1 MAREVDIMGYLPSVL
16 HEIKE
21 IVAMANVEK
30 PVLEALWQ
38 EIESTLNNQF
48 VVTAGEK
55 GASRYEKML
64 KLSVPASDSI
74 ETRRFR
80 ILTRY
85 QEQAPYTNRVLKQ
98 LLDSLLGE
106 GQYELQCDV
115 AAKTLSVK
123 IELTVKGMFDAV
135 AIMLERIT
143 PQNMILTVQLR
154 YNQHSTIARFT
165 HAQLAAFTHQQ
176 LREEVMP

>member
-1 MAREVDIMGYLPSVL
+1 MAREVDIISYLPSVL

-21 IVAMANVEK
+21 IVGIANVEK
-30 PVLEALWQ
+30 PVLETLWQ
-38 EIESTLNNQF
+38 EIENTLNNQF
-48 VVTAGEK
+48 VVTTDGK

-98 LLDSLLGE
+98 LLDSLLGK
-106 GQYELQCDV
+106 GQYELQRDV

-123 IELTVKGMFDAV
+123 IELTVKGMFEAV

-143 PQNMILTVQLR
+143 PQNMVLTVQLR
-154 YNQHSTIARFT
+154 YNQHSTIARYT

>member
-1 MAREVDIMGYLPSVL
+1 MAREVDIIDYLPSVL

-21 IVAMANVEK
+21 IVGIANVEK

-38 EIESTLNNQF
+38 EIENTLNNQF
-48 VVTAGEK
+48 VVTANEK

-64 KLSVPASDSI
+64 KLSVPATDSI

-80 ILTRY
+80 ILARY

-106 GQYELQCDV
+106 GKYEL
-115 AAKTLSVK
+115 KR
-123 IELTVKGMFDAV
+123 M
-135 AIMLERIT
+135 
-143 PQNMILTVQLR
+143 
-154 YNQHSTIARFT
+154 
-165 HAQLAAFTHQQ
+165 
-176 LREEVMP
+176 